1 MSSDDSKPNSSPE
14 ARLGAEIQDLKAS
27 AGEWCNLWDGKLGEA
42 SKALESQLKSATGTA
57 EAALDAGISA
67 ASDAVRAGVSAASR
81 ESDAVKSR
89 LTQFY
94 ETGLAHYE
102 ATEQQALDAVKQG
115 IRFVKHEHPQASMAA
130 GVAAF
135 FVLLP
140 GPRRFLFRQT
150 IGRFRSEE
158 AMFRSAEQRYASLKE
173 TVEGQQGE
181 LQKLQASDGCA
192 PVVSLS
198 STSTAAAFRALLLQE
213 RLQLAELEYQRGRSK
228 LKSTAGE
235 LESLASRVRS
245 SNKVSK
251 SLVRDLRELPS
262 KAALQLRSDAATAAA
277 TASGQAKVLDKALWR
292 VAKQYGL

>member
-27 AGEWCNLWDGKLGEA
+27 AGTLWDGKLGEA

-181 LQKLQASDGCA
+181 LQKLQ
-192 PVVSLS
+192 
-198 STSTAAAFRALLLQE
+198 E

>member
-1 MSSDDSKPNSSPE
+1 M
-14 ARLGAEIQDLKAS
+14 
-27 AGEWCNLWDGKLGEA
+27 
-42 SKALESQLKSATGTA
+42 ESQLKSATGTA

-150 IGRFRSEE
+150 IGRW
-158 AMFRSAEQRYASLKE
+158 A
-173 TVEGQQGE
+173 QG
-181 LQKLQASDGCA
+181 LAN
-192 PVVSLS
+192 
-198 STSTAAAFRALLLQE
+198 TAADDTYSL
-213 RLQLAELEYQRGRSK
+213 RLQYWWTPACPTWL
-228 LKSTAGE
+228 
-235 LESLASRVRS
+235 SLLSC
-245 SNKVSK
+245 
-251 SLVRDLRELPS
+251 
-262 KAALQLRSDAATAAA
+262 AAHAC
-277 TASGQAKVLDKALWR
+277 
-292 VAKQYGL
+292 